1 MSPSSE
7 IGQDCWHGTLIQ
19 IHTFGH
25 GEQKRGWWQTTSA
38 KETRLMTSP
47 ERVHQI
53 AEAWQDFAE
62 MEMAPHPLTP
72 PPASLLPLRT
82 LALSARFRGDGK
94 NHSVPEVGMLI
105 SKPPRGRKTPLG
117 FLKGRLRVLFF
128 TPGTLVFFYW
138 TIRISTLVKM
148 TEREPLPSLLH
159 TSPLFG
165 FLLVCVSFIFGRVKV
180 LPLVSLEKGQQSTS
194 AQVVS
199 IWESRDKARLARAG
213 ETSVKV

>member
-19 IHTFGH
+19 IHAFGH

-62 MEMAPHPLTP
+62 MEMAPHPLAP

-117 FLKGRLRVLFF
+117 FLKEDYVFFFSLQGLWCFF
-128 TPGTLVFFYW
+128 TGLSGLAHWWKWLNVSPCPACYIRHLCLVFFLFV
-138 TIRISTLVKM
+138 S
-148 TEREPLPSLLH
+148 PS
-159 TSPLFG
+159 
-165 FLLVCVSFIFGRVKV
+165 FLEG
-180 LPLVSLEKGQQSTS
+180 
-194 AQVVS
+194 
-199 IWESRDKARLARAG
+199 
-213 ETSVKV
+213 